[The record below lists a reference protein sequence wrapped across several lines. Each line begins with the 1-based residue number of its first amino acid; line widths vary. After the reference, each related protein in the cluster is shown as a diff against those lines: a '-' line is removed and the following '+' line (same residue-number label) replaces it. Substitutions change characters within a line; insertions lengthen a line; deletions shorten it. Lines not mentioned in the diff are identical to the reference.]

1 LLIFQKR
8 LVYDSYTLKQLQV
21 NKMRG
26 GKTIL
31 LITVGLIVVAVAAC
45 LLFFYKTQ
53 TTWVESPP
61 YRRVSISTA
70 RTLVVVYSRTGN
82 TLGAA
87 KAGAR
92 FFDADLLQI
101 AAPQYART
109 IKGQLLASQ
118 HADQE
123 VTTTPIQHDPVDL
136 STYDLIF
143 LCSPIWWF
151 RPAPPL
157 WSFVENHDFAGKP
170 VFLLMTGNSR
180 LKEELIDKFGI
191 LIGEKNGKFLGSTF
205 IRRGRIYW
213 QKTPDE
219 VNEKVRDE
227 LAARQRIWPMTA
239 KTD

>member
-1 LLIFQKR
+1 
-8 LVYDSYTLKQLQV
+8 
-21 NKMRG
+21 MRG
-26 GKTIL
+26 GKKSL
-31 LITVGLIVVAVAAC
+31 LITIGLIVVAAAAG

-53 TTWVESPP
+53 TSWVESPQ
-61 YRRVSISTA
+61 YRRVSKSPA

-87 KAGAR
+87 KEGAR

-109 IKGQLLASQ
+109 TKGQLLASQ
-118 HADQE
+118 HADHE
-123 VTTTPIQHDPVDL
+123 VTTTPIKHDPVDL
-136 STYDLIF
+136 SHYDLIF
-143 LCSPIWWF
+143 LCSPTWWF
-151 RPAPPL
+151 RPAVPL

-180 LKEELIDKFGI
+180 LKEELIDKFGT
-191 LIGEKNGKFLGSTF
+191 LVEEKNGKFLGSLF

-219 VNEKVRDE
+219 VNDEVRDA
-227 LAARQRIWPMTA
+227 LDARQRMWPVVA
-239 KTD
+239 NPN

>member
-1 LLIFQKR
+1 
-8 LVYDSYTLKQLQV
+8 
-21 NKMRG
+21 MRG
-26 GKTIL
+26 GRKIL
-31 LITVGLIVVAVAAC
+31 VIIVGLIVVAAAAG
-45 LLFFYKTQ
+45 LLFYYKTQ

-61 YRRVSISTA
+61 YQRVSKSPA

-87 KAGAR
+87 KEGAR

-101 AAPQYART
+101 TAPQYART
-109 IKGQLLASQ
+109 VKGQLLASQ

-136 STYDLIF
+136 SRYDLML
-143 LCSPIWWF
+143 LCAPVWWF

-180 LKEELIDKFGI
+180 LKEELIEKFGT
-191 LIGEKNGKFLGSTF
+191 LVHERNGKFLGSLF

-213 QKTPDE
+213 QKTPAE
-219 VNEKVRDE
+219 VNLEVRKALD
-227 LAARQRIWPMTA
+227 ARQGIWSVTA
-239 KTD
+239 NTD

>member
-1 LLIFQKR
+1 
-8 LVYDSYTLKQLQV
+8 
-21 NKMRG
+21 
-26 GKTIL
+26 L
-31 LITVGLIVVAVAAC
+31 LITVGLIVGAAAAG

-53 TTWVESPP
+53 TSWVESPL
-61 YRRVSISTA
+61 YQRVSKSPA
-70 RTLVVVYSRTGN
+70 RSLVVVYSRTGN
-82 TLGAA
+82 TLSAA
-87 KAGAR
+87 KEGAR

-136 STYDLIF
+136 SSYDLIF
-143 LCSPIWWF
+143 LCSPTWWF

-157 WSFVENHDFAGKP
+157 WSFVETHDFAGKP

-180 LKEELIDKFGI
+180 LKEELIGKFGT
-191 LIGEKNGKFLGSTF
+191 LVEEKNGKFLGSLF

-213 QKTPDE
+213 QKTPGE
-219 VNEKVRDE
+219 VNEEVRDA
-227 LAARQRIWPMTA
+227 LDARQRMWPKTA
-239 KTD
+239 NPDLTTRAFPNLGK

>member
-1 LLIFQKR
+1 MRQGK
-8 LVYDSYTLKQLQV
+8 K
-21 NKMRG
+21 KM
-26 GKTIL
+26 
-31 LITVGLIVVAVAAC
+31 LITVGLIVAAAAAG

-53 TTWVESPP
+53 TSWVESPP
-61 YRRVSISTA
+61 YQRVAKSPA
-70 RTLVVVYSRTGN
+70 HTLVVVYSRTGN

-87 KAGAR
+87 KAAAR

-101 AAPQYART
+101 TAPQYART
-109 IKGQLLASQ
+109 LKGQLLASQ

-136 STYDLIF
+136 SRYGLIV
-143 LCSPIWWF
+143 LCSPTWWF

-157 WSFVENHDFAGKP
+157 WSFVEAHDFAGKP

-180 LKEELIDKFGI
+180 LKEA
-191 LIGEKNGKFLGSTF
+191 LIGKFAALVEEKYGRFLDTLF

-219 VNEKVRDE
+219 VIEEVRGALEALLKLWPATATEK
-227 LAARQRIWPMTA
+227 AIN
-239 KTD
+239 K

>member
-1 LLIFQKR
+1 MLIIAGF
-8 LVYDSYTLKQLQV
+8 
-21 NKMRG
+21 
-26 GKTIL
+26 IL
-31 LITVGLIVVAVAAC
+31 VAAAAG

-53 TTWVESPP
+53 TSWVETPP
-61 YRRVSISTA
+61 YQRVSKSPA

-82 TLGAA
+82 TLGAGKEA
-87 KAGAR
+87 AR
-92 FFDADLLQI
+92 FFDADLLKI
-101 AAPQYART
+101 TAPQYART

-123 VTTTPIQHDPVDL
+123 VTTTPIQHDPVNL
-136 STYDLIF
+136 SNYDLIF

-180 LKEELIDKFGI
+180 LKDELIGKFSA
-191 LIGEKNGKFLGSTF
+191 LVEEKNGKFLGSLF

-213 QKTPDE
+213 QKTLYE
-219 VNEKVRDE
+219 VNEEVRFALD
-227 LAARQRIWPMTA
+227 ARQRIWPITA
-239 KTD
+239 NPD

>member
-1 LLIFQKR
+1 
-8 LVYDSYTLKQLQV
+8 
-21 NKMRG
+21 MRG
-26 GKTIL
+26 GKKNL
-31 LITVGLIVVAVAAC
+31 LITVGLIVVAAAAC

-53 TTWVESPP
+53 TSWVESPP
-61 YRRVSISTA
+61 YQRVSKSPA

-82 TLGAA
+82 TLGAGKEA
-87 KAGAR
+87 AR

-101 AAPQYART
+101 TAPQYART

-118 HADQE
+118 HADQK
-123 VTTTPIQHDPVDL
+123 VTTTQIQHDPVDL
-136 STYDLIF
+136 SHYDLII
-143 LCSPIWWF
+143 LCSPTWWF

-180 LKEELIDKFGI
+180 LKEELIGKFGT
-191 LIGEKNGKFLGSTF
+191 LVEEKNGKFLGSLF

-219 VNEKVRDE
+219 VNEEVLE
-227 LAARQRIWPMTA
+227 ALEARQRMWPMTA
-239 KTD
+239 NPD

>member
-1 LLIFQKR
+1 
-8 LVYDSYTLKQLQV
+8 
-21 NKMRG
+21 MRG
-26 GKTIL
+26 GKKNL
-31 LITVGLIVVAVAAC
+31 MITVGLIVVVAAAG

-53 TTWVESPP
+53 TAWVESPL
-61 YRRVSISTA
+61 YRRVSKSPA

-87 KAGAR
+87 KEGAR
-92 FFDADLLQI
+92 FFDADLMQI
-101 AAPQYART
+101 EAPQYART
-109 IKGQLLASQ
+109 IKGQMLASQ

-136 STYDLIF
+136 SHYDLIF

-180 LKEELIDKFGI
+180 LKEELIGKFGT
-191 LIGEKNGKFLGSTF
+191 LVEKKNGKFLGTLF

-213 QKTPDE
+213 QKTPGE
-219 VNEKVRDE
+219 VNEEVRDA
-227 LAARQRIWPMTA
+227 LDARQRMWPMTA
-239 KTD
+239 NTD

>member
-1 LLIFQKR
+1 
-8 LVYDSYTLKQLQV
+8 
-21 NKMRG
+21 M
-26 GKTIL
+26 
-31 LITVGLIVVAVAAC
+31 ITAGIIVVAAAAAG
-45 LLFFYKTQ
+45 LLYFYRTQ
-53 TTWVESPP
+53 TAWVESPP
-61 YRRVSISTA
+61 YQRVSGEPT

-87 KAGAR
+87 REAAR

-101 AAPQYART
+101 EAPQYARNM
-109 IKGQLLASQ
+109 KGQMLAGR
-118 HADQE
+118 HAGEE

-136 STYDLIF
+136 SRYDLIL
-143 LCSPIWWF
+143 LCSPTWWF

-180 LKEELIDKFGI
+180 RKDELTGKFAA
-191 LIGEKNGKFLGSTF
+191 LVEEKNGRFEDSLF

-219 VNEKVRDE
+219 VSEEVRE
-227 LAARQRIWPMTA
+227 ALEARQSAWPLTA
-239 KTD
+239 AAN